1 MYISDEHARDIL
13 ATIPSRMM
21 AKGDRA
27 RLERLVLIELNEI
40 IGTYHVLN
48 TRREEYPFAKER
60 KRWRQIDKLTEQLAK
75 EMRKLRRET
84 PWSDPDPW
92 LPKNVLAVLRDIHL
106 RAQARLK
113 WLDKPKAFRATQNPY
128 REALYCGV
136 LRVWTEHLNGQ
147 LQYSRNRQGK
157 PTGPLVRFLTACVE
171 PILDQETPRAGVAD
185 IIERERNRRS
195 APTPTRGSITGCA
208 STRRSTPRLSG
219 RSASPPGSARP
230 ESRSRRSSSGF
241 ET

>member
-1 MYISDEHARDIL
+1 
-13 ATIPSRMM
+13 MM

-92 LPKNVLAVLRDIHL
+92 LPKHVLAVLRDIHL